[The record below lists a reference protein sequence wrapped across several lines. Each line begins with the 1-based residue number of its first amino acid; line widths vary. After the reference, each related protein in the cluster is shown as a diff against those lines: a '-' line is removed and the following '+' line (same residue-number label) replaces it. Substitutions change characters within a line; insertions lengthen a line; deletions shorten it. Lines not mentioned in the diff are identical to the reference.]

1 MKTIFD
7 FNPTDEELA
16 RFGGRKT
23 YEEGKKN
30 GLDITNP
37 IWSDANY
44 YQIGVLL
51 SMRGDKAMAD
61 MYFSKIKDKRILRSL
76 WQDCP

>member
-1 MKTIFD
+1 METIFD
-7 FNPTDEELA
+7 FKPTDEELK
-16 RFGGRKT
+16 RFGGREC
-23 YEEGKKN
+23 YEEGKKK

-51 SMRGDKAMAD
+51 SMRGDNTTAD
-61 MYFSKIKDKRILRSL
+61 FYFSKIKDKGILRSL
-76 WQDCP
+76 WQDTP